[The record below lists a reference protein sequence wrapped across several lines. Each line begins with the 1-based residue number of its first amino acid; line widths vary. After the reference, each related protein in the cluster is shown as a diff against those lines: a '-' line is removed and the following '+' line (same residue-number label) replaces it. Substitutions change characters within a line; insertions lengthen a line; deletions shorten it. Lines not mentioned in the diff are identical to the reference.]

1 MTVRLVL
8 VPLTLR
14 EAHAFVAEHHR
25 HHKPSRGGR
34 FAIGVA
40 REGEVIGVAV
50 VGRPVARR
58 SQDGWTAEVTR
69 VAVRDGERN
78 ACSMLYGACWRACR
92 AMGFRRLVTYTL
104 ASEPGTSLRAAGWR
118 EIGVRGGGSWST
130 PSRPRV
136 DTHPLE
142 QKTLWEAA

>member
-1 MTVRLVL
+1 MSLTL

-14 EAHAFVAEHHR
+14 EAHAFVARVHR

-34 FAIGVA
+34 FAIGVSRDGA
-40 REGEVIGVAV
+40 VVGVAV
-50 VGRPVARR
+50 VGRPVARG

-69 VAVRDGERN
+69 VAVEEGVPN

-104 ASEPGTSLRAAGWR
+104 ESEPGTSLRAAGWR
-118 EIGVRGGGSWST
+118 ELGVRGGGSWSC

-142 QKTLWEAA
+142 QKVLWEAA